1 MDQLFNKYNNQLP
14 SKSIGNYI
22 VTEQRLG
29 RGSSA
34 TVYLGYHRK
43 KRFKVAVKK
52 FEVQP
57 NNERIRRKADREV
70 RILRLVKHPNIIKFY
85 DVVHEKATNDIH
97 LFLEYCPNGS
107 LRTFLGKGGYL
118 DEHQAQKI
126 IRQLATALRHLHQH
140 SIYHRDIKPH
150 NLLLSRKF
158 NLKISDFGLA
168 TMNMHGTSRKLCGS
182 PMYMAPEI
190 LEFGTYHQTSDLW
203 SVGILMFE
211 TLFGHHP
218 LRGIKNLFSLS
229 KHVTNKLT
237 IQVPPVTKPY
247 AVDPTDACVD
257 LVRRLLTADVK
268 NRISWEEFFTHPWIA
283 GPPLPSPTVH
293 LRSKINGN
301 VKNIKEI
308 GSKSEGYVETES
320 DSLTTPA
327 VVHSV
332 GVITPRPL
340 NKLLRK
346 SGILKS
352 KKYPMHTPMTSSP
365 SNYTFG
371 LALQKDSDLLSMSYP
386 DAQSEIDNLS
396 PNLRQTT
403 AETLRTKSQE
413 ITPCNRVET
422 PRHRYTFPKRKKIRR
437 PSLDIFDELKNQS
450 ETGPSLLVFKRSLT
464 PGDIVTESSQ
474 GSSLTSDE
482 SDEKNKSP
490 EEKTDNPPRLKFP
503 PRYFGK
509 PPLHKKLD
517 MQMFRLPPKNKS
529 VQTNTPVEQD
539 KPVTPK
545 PVVEIEIESPK
556 EEKKKKKRGFWW
568 CCGRGD

>member
-1 MDQLFNKYNNQLP
+1 MDQLFNKYSSKLP

-43 KRFKVAVKK
+43 KRYKVAVKK

-70 RILRLVKHPNIIKFY
+70 RILRLVNHPNIIKFY
-85 DVVHEKATNDIH
+85 DVIHEKTTKDIH

-126 IRQLATALRHLHQH
+126 IRQLAKALQHLYRHN
-140 SIYHRDIKPH
+140 IYHRDIKPH

-203 SVGILMFE
+203 SVGILLFE

-229 KHVTNKLT
+229 KHVTSKLA
-237 IQVPPVTKPY
+237 IQIPPVTKPY
-247 AVDPTDACVD
+247 AVDPTSECID
-257 LVRRLLTADVK
+257 LVRRLLTADVS
-268 NRISWEEFFTHPWIA
+268 NRISWEGFFTHPWIA
-283 GPPLPSPTVH
+283 GPPLPSPTVQ
-293 LRSKINGN
+293 LRTKINGN
-301 VKNIKEI
+301 LKKVKEI
-308 GSKSEGYVETES
+308 GSKSEGYVEAES
-320 DSLTTPA
+320 DSLTNPA
-327 VVHSV
+327 VVQSI
-332 GVITPRPL
+332 GVIAPQPL
-340 NKLLRK
+340 TRMLRK
-346 SGILKS
+346 SAFITSNKQS
-352 KKYPMHTPMTSSP
+352 MHTPMTASP

-386 DAQSEIDNLS
+386 AATSEIDGLS
-396 PNLRQTT
+396 PNLRFNNT
-403 AETLRTKSQE
+403 ETLTTKSQE
-413 ITPCNRVET
+413 ITPYNDRAAT

-437 PSLDIFDELKNQS
+437 PSLDVFDELKNQS
-450 ETGPSLLVFKRSLT
+450 ETGGSLFVFKRSLT

-474 GSSLTSDE
+474 GSSLTPDN
-482 SDEKNKSP
+482 SDEKDDSP
-490 EEKTDNPPRLKFP
+490 EENTDTLPRLKFP
-503 PRYFGK
+503 PRHFGK
-509 PPLHKKLD
+509 PPSHKKLD

-529 VQTNTPVEQD
+529 VHTNAPVEQV
-539 KPVTPK
+539 KPVSQK
-545 PVVEIEIESPK
+545 PVIEIEIESPK
-556 EEKKKKKRGFWW
+556 EPKKKKRSFWW
-568 CCGRGD
+568 CCGHRD